1 MKSAAVIRKSTVLF
15 VIFCVIFLGVQA
27 NAKTTEKK
35 SDIQYTV
42 TIADTNG
49 HYLKVE
55 MNIANVKGKKLA
67 VKMPVW
73 VPGSYLVREFERH
86 VMGFRAV
93 HSSGVA
99 LNWKKLNKNTW
110 QIETTGAKNIRVTY
124 LVYAFD
130 TSVRASYV
138 DADRAFINPSSVCMY
153 VQDKKPLP
161 HLIRFRLPANWHKIS
176 TGLAL
181 LDESKHLYRA
191 ADYDELVDC
200 PVEIGN
206 QQIVR
211 FELDNIPYEIAVS
224 GTGNVAPDTL
234 APYFKKIVQTASSIM
249 PGIPYQRYVFH
260 LQILSRGGGGIEH
273 RNSCIL
279 QTNRW
284 SFQPYSRFKRFLG
297 LISHEFFHAWN
308 VKTIRPEPLGPT
320 FNYDEENYS
329 TLLWVAE
336 GFTSYYGPKFLLKAG
351 YTKPKSYLSSVKNG
365 MARLLAS
372 PGRKWQSLSESSF
385 DAWIKHYRRNEN
397 SGNTTIS
404 YYSKGALIGM
414 MLDLLI
420 RHESENKYCLDD
432 VMGKLYTE
440 YYVKKNRAYSY
451 EEFRKICESFAGKS
465 LHSFFAD
472 YVDGTKEIDF
482 NRFLQYAGL
491 KFSVDSDSVD
501 SNDFGLSWRSQNGSI
516 IATQILAGSPAYKAG
531 LNVNDELISCDRFRL
546 TATNLQNVLTFLNHH
561 EPHALLINRGGLLR
575 RLQIIFGDMKKP
587 KYKLKRIKKPDSLQE
602 KIYNSWLYIDKK

>member
-1 MKSAAVIRKSTVLF
+1 MKSATEFRKSGYLF
-15 VIFCVIFLGVQA
+15 ILFCMIFFSVYS
-27 NAKTTEKK
+27 NAEAKVKN

-55 MNIANVKGKKLA
+55 MTVSRLKGKQVT

-86 VMGFRAV
+86 VMGFQATNAA
-93 HSSGVA
+93 GDA
-99 LNWKKLNKNTW
+99 LNWRKLNKNSW
-110 QIETTGAKNIRVTY
+110 QIETKGAKTIRVNY

-130 TSVRASYV
+130 TSVRASFV

-153 VQDKKPLP
+153 VQEKKQLP
-161 HLIRFRLPANWHKIS
+161 HFIRFKIPANWHKIS
-176 TGLAL
+176 TGLTMIDA
-181 LDESKHLYRA
+181 DKHLYRSE
-191 ADYDELVDC
+191 DYDELVDC

-211 FELDNIPYEIAVS
+211 FEIDKVHYEIAVS

-234 APYFKKIVQTASSIM
+234 APYFKKIVQTVISVM
-249 PGIPYQRYVFH
+249 PGVPYQRYVFH

-279 QTNRW
+279 QTDRW

-297 LISHEFFHAWN
+297 LVSHEFFHAWN
-308 VKTIRPEPLGPT
+308 VKSIRPEPLGPT
-320 FNYDEENYS
+320 FDYDEENYS
-329 TLLWVAE
+329 TLLWIAE
-336 GFTSYYGPKFLLKAG
+336 GFTTYYGSKLLLKAG
-351 YTKPKSYLSSVKNG
+351 YTKPKSYLSSIKNG
-365 MARLLAS
+365 IAKLMAS

-385 DAWIKHYRRNEN
+385 DAWIKHYRPNEN
-397 SGNTTIS
+397 SGNSTIS

-420 RHESENKYCLDD
+420 RHESENRYCLDD

-451 EEFRKICESFAGKS
+451 EEFRKICAGFAGKS
-465 LHSFFAD
+465 LHSFFAN

-482 NRFLQYAGL
+482 NQFLQYAGL
-491 KFSVDSDSVD
+491 KFSVEPDSVD
-501 SNDFGLSWRSQNGSI
+501 SYNFGLSQRSENG
-516 IATQILAGSPAYKAG
+516 
-531 LNVNDELISCDRFRL
+531 
-546 TATNLQNVLTFLNHH
+546 
-561 EPHALLINRGGLLR
+561 
-575 RLQIIFGDMKKP
+575 
-587 KYKLKRIKKPDSLQE
+587 
-602 KIYNSWLYIDKK
+602 